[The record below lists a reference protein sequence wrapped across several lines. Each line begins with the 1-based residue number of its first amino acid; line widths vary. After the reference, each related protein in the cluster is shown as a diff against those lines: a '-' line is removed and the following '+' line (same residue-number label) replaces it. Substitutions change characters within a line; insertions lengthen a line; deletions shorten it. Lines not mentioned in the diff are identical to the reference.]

1 MPPWRTT
8 TSAGI
13 FRRYAVAAIS
23 VALAIVLR
31 LQFDPLLGMRFPF
44 ATLFFAVL
52 FSAWYGGLGPA
63 LFATFI
69 GAIGGT
75 WYLLAP
81 RHSFDLSDIE
91 NQGGLALYLAVGL
104 GISLI
109 GGMMRRAQNQ
119 AQSAAEENAAQ
130 REHLSVTLRSIGDG
144 VITTDAA
151 GLVTSMN
158 AVAEDLT
165 GWRVADATGKR
176 LEEVFHIINEETR
189 KATPNP
195 VLKVLA
201 EGCIVGLANHT
212 LLVAKDGREL
222 PIDDSAAP
230 IRDAVG
236 RIIGV
241 VLVFRDV
248 TERRQTE
255 LELRRNE
262 QLLSDFFENA
272 NVGLHLISPDGII
285 LRANQA
291 ELNLLGYRR
300 EEYVGRPIAY
310 FHTDPATIDN
320 ILATLRAGE
329 SLTNRPARLRAKDGT
344 IKDVLINSSA
354 YLEHGKIVH
363 TRCFTLDVTDGSRAR
378 EVEALLA
385 EVVKSSSD
393 AVVTK
398 TLDGVVTSWNAAA
411 ERIFGYASEE
421 VIGKS
426 IMMII
431 PPELQHEEA
440 QFLERLRRGQRIEN
454 FETRRIAKGGRLLH
468 VSVTISPVRDVQ
480 GVVVGASKV
489 ARDVTDRKRMEA
501 ALLESEERFRTMADN
516 VAQFTWMADAQGS
529 IFWFNQRWFDF
540 TGTTLEEMLGDDR
553 ARVHH
558 PDHRERVVS
567 HYWSCLKA
575 GEVWED
581 LFPLRGADGE
591 YRWFL
596 SRAVPIRDEAGKV
609 LRWFGT
615 NTDVTELREAQEALR
630 QADAR
635 KDEFL
640 ATLAHE
646 LRNPLAPVRS
656 ALEIMQR
663 AAGDPAL
670 VEQARITIDRQMSH
684 FERLVDDLL
693 DVSRITRDKL
703 ELRLQRVD
711 LASVLN
717 QAVEACRPL
726 VDQMRHE
733 LKVSLPEQPLELE
746 ADSVRLAQVLS
757 NLLNNACKYTE
768 RGGHIQLTAYPEDG
782 QAVVLVKDD
791 GQGIAPELL
800 PSIFEMFTQLVRPVE
815 PSHGGLGI
823 GLSLVK
829 RLVEM
834 HGGTVQALSDGAG
847 KGSEFI
853 VRLPLATSCADAI
866 PAMESPEAA
875 AEPASA
881 TTSKRILVVDDNRDA
896 AHTLAMLLKLSGH
909 ETRVAFDGLAA
920 LEAAEA
926 FRPELTFLD
935 IGLPKLSGHEVAQRI
950 RNESWGE
957 SMCLVAL
964 TGWGQENDRRKS
976 SEAGFDHHLVK
987 PVHHLDLTKLI
998 ATLEAK

>member
-1 MPPWRTT
+1 MPPWRTS

-13 FRRYAVAAIS
+13 LGRYAVAAIS
-23 VALAIVLR
+23 VALAVMVR
-31 LQFDPLLGMRFPF
+31 LQFDPLLGTRFPF

-69 GAIGGT
+69 GAASGT

-81 RHSFDLSDIE
+81 RHTFELTDIE

-109 GGMMRRAQNQ
+109 GGMMWRAQLQ
-119 AQSAAEENAAQ
+119 AQASADEVAAQ
-130 REHLSVTLRSIGDG
+130 REHLSVTLQSIGDG
-144 VITTDAA
+144 VIATDAA

-158 AVAEDLT
+158 AVAENLT
-165 GWRVADATGKR
+165 GWRLADAAGKP
-176 LEEVFHIINEETR
+176 LEEVFRIIHEESR
-189 KATPNP
+189 QATPNP
-195 VLKVLA
+195 VVKVLA
-201 EGCIVGLANHT
+201 EGRIVGLANHT

-230 IRDAVG
+230 IRDAEGSV
-236 RIIGV
+236 IGV

-248 TERRQTE
+248 TERRQAE
-255 LELRRNE
+255 VELRRSE

-272 NVGLHLISPDGII
+272 NVGMHWVSPDGII

-310 FHTDPATIDN
+310 FHTDPATIDS
-320 ILATLRAGE
+320 ILATMRTGAA
-329 SLTNRPARLRAKDGT
+329 LTNRPARLRAKDGT

-354 YLEHGKIVH
+354 YREHGKLIH
-363 TRCFTLDVTDGSRAR
+363 TRCFTLDVTDSNRAR

-385 EVVKSSSD
+385 EVVKSSND

-398 TLDGVVTSWNAAA
+398 TLEGVITSWNAAA
-411 ERIFGYASEE
+411 ERIFGYTSEE
-421 VIGKS
+421 AIGKS

-440 QFLERLRRGQRIEN
+440 QFLERLRRGQQIEN
-454 FETRRIAKGGRLLH
+454 FETRRIAKGGRALY
-468 VSVTISPVRDVQ
+468 VSLTISPVRDVQ
-480 GVVVGASKV
+480 GMVVGASKV
-489 ARDVTDRKRMEA
+489 ARDITDRKRMEA
-501 ALLESEERFRTMADN
+501 ALVESEERFRTMADN
-516 VAQFTWMADAQGS
+516 IAQFAWMADAQGS
-529 IFWFNQRWFDF
+529 IFWYNQRWFDY
-540 TGTTLEEMLGDDR
+540 TGTTLEEMLGEDR
-553 ARVHH
+553 AKVHH
-558 PDHRERVVS
+558 PDHRDRVAA
-567 HYWSCLKA
+567 HYWRCLNA

-596 SRAVPIRDEAGKV
+596 SRAVPIRDETGKV

-635 KDEFL
+635 KDDFL

-670 VEQARITIDRQMSH
+670 LEQARVTIDRQMSH

-703 ELRLQRVD
+703 VLRMQRID
-711 LASVLN
+711 LGSILN

-733 LKVSLPEQPLELE
+733 LKVSLPEQPLEVE

-768 RGGHIQLTAYPEDG
+768 RGGHIQLSARAEAE
-782 QAVVLVKDD
+782 QAVISVKDD
-791 GQGIAPELL
+791 GQGIAPDLL

-834 HGGTVQALSDGAG
+834 HGGTVEALSAGTG

-853 VRLPLATSCADAI
+853 VRLPLAKSSGVAA
-866 PAMESPEAA
+866 PATATPATAKESSST
-875 AEPASA
+875 PA
-881 TTSKRILVVDDNRDA
+881 SKRILIVDDNRDA

-950 RNESWGE
+950 RGEAWGA

-987 PVHHLDLTKLI
+987 PVHHLDLTRLI
-998 ATLEAK
+998 AELEAK